1 MSSNSVEAWNKF
13 YLFAPRCLRLP
24 KNSKTTDSLASHVKR
39 QLQDDLATSPTSTS
53 TIKQNKKA
61 KKSFN
66 PGLYLAR
73 QVSMKIE
80 EGDFRGAIR
89 LAGSDNTLVVF
100 SDETY
105 DALCSKHPPP
115 HPNSQIPPNPTMS
128 TLYAF
133 GVSCADV
140 IQAVRSFSCGLA
152 GGADRLH
159 PQHRK
164 DLLQQVGDEGLDEC
178 PLLTVLADFCSL
190 VLRGDVP
197 RAVRPFFF
205 GASLVA
211 LRKKTGGVRP
221 IAVGCTLR
229 RLVAKIAGRKVLDE
243 MTNLLAPHQLGYEG
257 TRWCR
262 GCGSCCSSIPP
273 WDGPETGYCEVEF
286 CQCFQF
292 CTERLCP
299 LCCPDIVSDLYLFIH
314 SAYAASSNLVW
325 GDRSITSAEG
335 VQQGDPLGPLIF
347 CLALHQ
353 QSLHLRSDFQAMYLD
368 DVTLGGGVVRTSS
381 MIFK

>member
-1 MSSNSVEAWNKF
+1 M
-13 YLFAPRCLRLP
+13 
-24 KNSKTTDSLASHVKR
+24 
-39 QLQDDLATSPTSTS
+39 
-53 TIKQNKKA
+53 
-61 KKSFN
+61 
-66 PGLYLAR
+66 
-73 QVSMKIE
+73 
-80 EGDFRGAIR
+80 
-89 LAGSDNTLVVF
+89 
-100 SDETY
+100 
-105 DALCSKHPPP
+105 
-115 HPNSQIPPNPTMS
+115 
-128 TLYAF
+128 
-133 GVSCADV
+133 
-140 IQAVRSFSCGLA
+140 IQAVRSFSCGSA

-353 QSLHLRSDFQAMYLD
+353 QSLHLRSDFQALYLD

>member
-1 MSSNSVEAWNKF
+1 MLFNSVTIASGAAIASGVTIVSADSKNRVLRRIPKSARQQCSNKLTAVLRDVVSSNSVEAWNKL

-140 IQAVRSFSCGLA
+140 IQAVRSFSCGSA
-152 GGADRLH
+152 GGADRLR
-159 PQHRK
+159 PQHLK
-164 DLLQQVGDEGLDEC
+164 DLLQQVGDEDLDEC

-243 MTNLLAPHQLGYEG
+243 MTNLLAPHQLGYG
-257 TRWCR
+257 VR
-262 GCGSCCSSIPP
+262 GGAEAAVHAARRFLHGMDQKQAIVKLNFANAFNSVRRDCVPSAVQILCPIFTCSSIRHMQHHPT
-273 WDGPETGYCEVEF
+273 WF
-286 CQCFQF
+286 
-292 CTERLCP
+292 
-299 LCCPDIVSDLYLFIH
+299 
-314 SAYAASSNLVW
+314 
-325 GDRSITSAEG
+325 G
-335 VQQGDPLGPLIF
+335 VIG
-347 CLALHQ
+347 
-353 QSLHLRSDFQAMYLD
+353 R
-368 DVTLGGGVVRTSS
+368 
-381 MIFK
+381 